1 MARTRMGQKNA
12 KHRQVERERAHTY
25 LAEAIIR
32 RLDLLAVE
40 LDIFLRDG
48 GLRAILLLLA
58 HLAIQDEAVQASLAA
73 QAQARRRAARSAE
86 SKSRGLGMNDDGP
99 PDETTG

>member
-25 LAEAIIR
+25 LAEAII
-32 RLDLLAVE
+32 LE
-40 LDIFLRDG
+40 LDILLRDG

-58 HLAIQDEAVQASLAA
+58 HLAVQDEAVQASLAA
-73 QAQARRRAARSAE
+73 QAKARRRAARSAASE
-86 SKSRGLGMNDDGP
+86 QRGLAMNDMNP
-99 PDETTG
+99 PERTTG

>member
-32 RLDLLAVE
+32 RLGLLKVE
-40 LDIFLRDG
+40 LDILLRDG
-48 GLRAILLLLA
+48 GLRAILFLLDRLA
-58 HLAIQDEAVQASLAA
+58 VQDEAVQASLAA
-73 QAQARRRAARSAE
+73 QAQAGRRAAGSAASE
-86 SKSRGLGMNDDGP
+86 ERGLAMNDDRP
-99 PDETTG
+99 PDRTAG